1 MKQNI
6 KNSKEGYVTY
16 HSIHNPYVG
25 TKADVFVGNHV
36 PMNSISK
43 GHPIMGEPI
52 LSVEEAR
59 NQMKQGAR
67 LMSSEQAQEEMGPRL
82 VKGSSRKFRHR

>member
-43 GHPIMGEPI
+43 GHPIIGEPI

-67 LMSSEQAQEEMGPRL
+67 LMSSEQVQEEMGPRL
-82 VKGSSRKFRHR
+82 VKGSSRKFRRR

>member
-6 KNSKEGYVTY
+6 KISKEGYVTY
-16 HSIHNPYVG
+16 HSIHNPYAG
-25 TKADVFVGNHV
+25 TKADVFVENHV

-67 LMSSEQAQEEMGPRL
+67 LMSSEQAQQ
-82 VKGSSRKFRHR
+82 